1 MPGNSSRGGRPG
13 APLEKTAT
21 ILLIEDE
28 PEMRRVLARALARK
42 YKVVEAENG
51 RRGLEAF
58 LRHGPDL
65 VITDMVMPDKGGIE
79 TIREIH
85 EMAPGT
91 KVIAISGG
99 DFDGSRT
106 LRDFA
111 RAVGID
117 AVLAKPFPLEHLM
130 SEVEKLLRPTLH

>member
-1 MPGNSSRGGRPG
+1 MPADSSSGGRRS
-13 APLEKTAT
+13 APPEMAAT
-21 ILLIEDE
+21 VLLIEDE
-28 PEMRRVLARALARK
+28 PGMRRVLARALARK

-58 LRHGPDL
+58 LRHRPDL
-65 VITDMVMPDKGGIE
+65 VITDMVMPDKGGVE

-91 KVIAISGG
+91 KIIAISGG
-99 DFDGSRT
+99 DFDGSPT

-117 AVLAKPFPLEHLM
+117 AILAKPFPLEHLM

>member
-1 MPGNSSRGGRPG
+1 MPTDSSSGSRRG
-13 APLEKTAT
+13 APPETAAT
-21 ILLIEDE
+21 VLLIEDE

-58 LRHGPDL
+58 LRHRPDV

-91 KVIAISGG
+91 RIIAISGG
-99 DFDGSRT
+99 DFNGSPT
-106 LRDFA
+106 LREFA
-111 RAVGID
+111 RAIGID
-117 AVLAKPFPLEHLM
+117 AILAKPFPLADLM
-130 SEVEKLLRPTLH
+130 SAVEKLLRPTLH